1 MHERCCSH
9 YDIDSKR
16 ILLFLLFLLFMPL
29 SQIKPCIDVVIPK
42 GIDYRIAPGGQGI
55 VNIFRTTK
63 VEVYLDTH
71 LTGGL
76 QR

>member
-42 GIDYRIAPGGQGI
+42 GIDYRIMQLGMQ
-55 VNIFRTTK
+55 
-63 VEVYLDTH
+63 L
-71 LTGGL
+71 LL
-76 QR
+76 QACSPTLYKATDNC